1 MAKESPQRQ
10 TASYWKIMGL
20 EFLSCMVSLNYSVFG
35 VSFCSSAIKI
45 FAFLVKATDTFT
57 PLVFTCDNS
66 AHLKKVHLRLGYR
79 EDGVRAI
86 WTTMGHDARGA
97 NLKRLSAPSRERI
110 RSDRRWRIS
119 NYSSGSPNMQREQP
133 IKTWRRGL
141 ARSYTKT
148 WKEMKK
154 RKEQERG
161 EDVETGVRCKDSQF
175 ACTSTPFL
183 SLCTIWIREKSL
195 NPGWLWTTK
204 RSLNYT
210 PNLQLYA
217 RTHSHQAHR
226 GCDMRNQILKKK

>member
-1 MAKESPQRQ
+1 M
-10 TASYWKIMGL
+10 
-20 EFLSCMVSLNYSVFG
+20 FLS
-35 VSFCSSAIKI
+35 
-45 FAFLVKATDTFT
+45 
-57 PLVFTCDNS
+57 
-66 AHLKKVHLRLGYR
+66 VHLPLKSLHFLSKPQIHSLHLFLHVIIQHIWRRCTLDWDTVKMASEQSELQWGTMR
-79 EDGVRAI
+79 E
-86 WTTMGHDARGA
+86 
-97 NLKRLSAPSRERI
+97 ERI
-110 RSDRRWRIS
+110 WNAFPHPPENGIQSDRRWRIS
-119 NYSSGSPNMQREQP
+119 NYSTGSPDMQREQP

-154 RKEQERG
+154 RKEQERE

-226 GCDMRNQILKKK
+226 GCDMRNQILKKGGTGASYEPDVYNILCLPY